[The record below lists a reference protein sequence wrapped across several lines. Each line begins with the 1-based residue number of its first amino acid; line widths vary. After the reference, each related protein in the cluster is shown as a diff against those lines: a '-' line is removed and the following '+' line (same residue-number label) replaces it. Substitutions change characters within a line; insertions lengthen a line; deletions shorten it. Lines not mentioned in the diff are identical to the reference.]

1 MGGAGGDG
9 QFRQHSPPPPGDAD
23 SSSWTR
29 GTLARRFLARS
40 RKNFVSSILSGV
52 GRGGGEEARASRV
65 PRPRGGCV
73 ESWRKIT
80 PSTLDEIKVPRLT
93 KRLQSCASVF
103 VHSGRARASRR
114 VACRSSYVPRLHTH
128 VPRPSFVLH
137 GATAMYA
144 STSKWLAEWP
154 SDKVKK
160 LLPGHFMASLSLS
173 LSLSRSRR
181 SLAILVPLA
190 RREGG
195 GWRLGASGIR
205 SFSPPPP
212 PPSASL
218 APRGTS
224 SAFRAALDTACPVA
238 GAPSRSLRL
247 LRYRIDVVGG

>member
-173 LSLSRSRR
+173 RYPGVGGLWRSSFLSRGGK
-181 SLAILVPLA
+181 
-190 RREGG
+190 GG

-205 SFSPPPP
+205 SFSPPP